1 MRILNFFHYWWFV
14 IHNFFF
20 FFIFLYGDKILIWV
34 FFFAIIIYANIT
46 QLVLARALNHPHFCH
61 CTMCLTNT
69 FSKKKC
75 FLRAPKTGQFSAVT
89 KELKST
95 LVSALLHD
103 SEFVQRSP
111 SSAWEVREQKVGHPK
126 SINWDR
132 ETNYCGMSH
141 QGCSVSFTASLTT
154 RAEKPIQGIRNF
166 GTSFVPNLIIW
177 EVKKS
182 GYGN

>member
-1 MRILNFFHYWWFV
+1 MRILNLFHYWWFV

-20 FFIFLYGDKILIWV
+20 FHFSLRRQNFDLG
-34 FFFAIIIYANIT
+34 FFFAIIIYANNT

-75 FLRAPKTGQFSAVT
+75 FLRALKTGQFSAVT
-89 KELKST
+89 RELKST

-126 SINWDR
+126 SI
-132 ETNYCGMSH
+132 
-141 QGCSVSFTASLTT
+141 
-154 RAEKPIQGIRNF
+154 GI
-166 GTSFVPNLIIW
+166 GKLIIVACPIKAVVSALLHRSHLVQKRPSR
-177 EVKKS
+177 ELETLEQVLCQI
-182 GYGN
+182 

>member
-20 FFIFLYGDKILIWV
+20 FSFFFTVTKFWFG

-75 FLRAPKTGQFSAVT
+75 FLRALKTGQFSAVT

-182 GYGN
+182 GYRN